1 MIIEY
6 SHLWSTFF
14 IPNLSLKPTMFS
26 LNRDVSSRRRSAT
39 HGAPKLFL
47 LLSCTIL
54 FPMYPNGREQMIRVM
69 HSIKFNNNPLQLHFT
84 LSLHDYTLPTR
95 GTTPRGNLAGTL
107 GWICLMRKWRELDL
121 STNNVQK
128 WREESASHR

>member
-69 HSIKFNNNPLQLHFT
+69 HSIKFNNNFPYNFTSLSHSTFT
-84 LSLHDYTLPTR
+84 LCRHVELL
-95 GTTPRGNLAGTL
+95 LEE
-107 GWICLMRKWRELDL
+107 IWREPWGGF
-121 STNNVQK
+121 V
-128 WREESASHR
+128 